1 MWRRV
6 RWFPVAAV
14 VTAAASFTVAVL
26 DVADPEV
33 GVVGALCGIVLAVL
47 ANSEGR

>member
-1 MWRRV
+1 MWKRV

-14 VTAAASFTVAVL
+14 AVAVASFTVTVL

-33 GVVGALCGIVLAVL
+33 GVVGALCGLVLAVL
-47 ANSEGR
+47 SNNEGR